1 MKGCD
6 LYIILDREVAKG
18 RDLVKIAHQ
27 SILGG
32 ARLFQLRDKVSSGR
46 DILAEARRLRDL
58 TRYMG
63 CLFILNDRIDIA
75 LAADADG
82 VHLGQ
87 DDMPYHLARKLVGR
101 NKLIGVSATNLT
113 QALTAQENGADY
125 IGVGPIYATGTKP
138 GASPSGPDII
148 PAILKQISIPSFFLG
163 GINPENIGEVVK
175 RGASSVAVAS
185 AVVDSADPM
194 EATRALISALR
205 ETEKRAVAI

>member
-6 LYIILDREVAKG
+6 LYIILDREVAKE

-32 ARLFQLRDKVSSGR
+32 ARCFQLRDKVSSSR
-46 DILAEARRLRDL
+46 AILTEARRLRDL

-63 CLFILNDRIDIA
+63 CLFIVNDRVDIA

-87 DDMPYHLARKLVGR
+87 DDMPYHEARKLLRR

-125 IGVGPIYATGTKP
+125 IGVGPIFTTATKP
-138 GASPSGPDII
+138 WASPTGPDIVS
-148 PAILKQISIPSFFLG
+148 AILKEIFIPSFFLG
-163 GINPENIGEVVK
+163 GINQENIGEAVK

-185 AVVDSADPM
+185 AVVNSADPT